1 MTRYAERHQIALL
14 MCAAV
19 GERSDMMDERC
30 ANVSPPLFAHL
41 TERMPRQV
49 TITNPAPRAAIPLV
63 LIVAAREVLVVS
75 LHDFLMY
82 LTVTAFSICEIRTS
96 CHAAGTFLLFR
107 HLHLLPSYR
116 LHCIQKEHRRNCA
129 PCFFQLI
136 LYHRNNMK
144 IYENFP
150 TTAKLCS
157 ALPCNPSIFR

>member
-1 MTRYAERHQIALL
+1 MTRYAERHQIALI
-14 MCAAV
+14 MCASLRN
-19 GERSDMMDERC
+19 RSDMMDERC

-63 LIVAAREVLVVS
+63 LIVTTSESFVVS
-75 LHDFLMY
+75 LHNFFVRF
-82 LTVTAFSICEIRTS
+82 TVTAFSIRKIRTT
-96 CHAAGTFLLFR
+96 CHAAGTFRLSR
-107 HLHLLPSYR
+107 HLHHLSSCR
-116 LHCIQKEHRRNCA
+116 LHRIQKEHRRSCA
-129 PCFFQLI
+129 PCFFQFI

>member
-1 MTRYAERHQIALL
+1 MHKRRE
-14 MCAAV
+14 
-19 GERSDMMDERC
+19 
-30 ANVSPPLFAHL
+30 NVSPLLLAAL
-41 TERMPRQV
+41 AKWMRCQIAV
-49 TITNPAPRAAIPLV
+49 TNPAPYAAIPLV
-63 LIVAAREVLVVS
+63 LIVATREVLVVS

-116 LHCIQKEHRRNCA
+116 LHGIQKEHRRSCA
-129 PCFFQLI
+129 PCFFQFI

-157 ALPCNPSIFR
+157 ALPCSPSIFR